1 MNTIFVK
8 VVGLKLEEVTTD
20 LGRHVRDA
28 VVITEAEPV
37 DLPGPRMVW
46 VNQAFTDMTGYTPEE
61 AIGQTPRLLQGP
73 DTDPVIRRRI
83 RTALKAWMPVRETL
97 KNYTKDGEPFWVEL
111 DIKPIMDTA
120 GWYRY
125 WVAVQRDVTEEVA
138 QQNELRLAKAAAES
152 ANRLKTEFL
161 ATMSH
166 EIRTPLNGALG
177 MAQVLKLT
185 ELDERQRRAVETIIS
200 SGQSLL
206 GLIED
211 VLDISLVESG
221 SLKLELAP
229 VTARSLIEDTANA
242 VQGVTLSKGLEL
254 IVQPGEGSDTPFN
267 ADPRRLRQVLINLAG
282 NAAKFTETGQVVLA
296 CFARADRMIFEVR
309 DSGPGV
315 PQDSREIIFERFK
328 QGDNSPTREHA
339 GVGLGLSIAREIVTA
354 SDGSISVV
362 DAPEGG
368 ACFRVSL
375 PFKPASHSSTLPKT
389 GESINGSNGKVLVVE
404 DNPVNREVLI
414 EGLSLSGWAVDTAE
428 RGDEGLASWKAGS
441 YDLVIMDHQ
450 MPGMNGEETIR
461 LLREH
466 EAAHPSMRRTPVLM
480 LTAHAMVGA
489 EEEALAAGADAYMA
503 KPMELPKLIRLADQ
517 LAKRHRTGRHSDRDR
532 DIS

>member
-1 MNTIFVK
+1 
-8 VVGLKLEEVTTD
+8 
-20 LGRHVRDA
+20 
-28 VVITEAEPV
+28 
-37 DLPGPRMVW
+37 
-46 VNQAFTDMTGYTPEE
+46 
-61 AIGQTPRLLQGP
+61 
-73 DTDPVIRRRI
+73 
-83 RTALKAWMPVRETL
+83 
-97 KNYTKDGEPFWVEL
+97 
-111 DIKPIMDTA
+111 
-120 GWYRY
+120 
-125 WVAVQRDVTEEVA
+125 
-138 QQNELRLAKAAAES
+138 
-152 ANRLKTEFL
+152 
-161 ATMSH
+161 
-166 EIRTPLNGALG
+166 
-177 MAQVLKLT
+177 
-185 ELDERQRRAVETIIS
+185 
-200 SGQSLL
+200 
-206 GLIED
+206 
-211 VLDISLVESG
+211 
-221 SLKLELAP
+221 
-229 VTARSLIEDTANA
+229 
-242 VQGVTLSKGLEL
+242 
-254 IVQPGEGSDTPFN
+254 
-267 ADPRRLRQVLINLAG
+267 
-282 NAAKFTETGQVVLA
+282 
-296 CFARADRMIFEVR
+296 MIFEVR

-362 DAPEGG
+362 DAPEGR
-368 ACFRVSL
+368 ACFRISL

-414 EGLSLSGWAVDTAE
+414 EGL
-428 RGDEGLASWKAGS
+428 ASWKAGS
-441 YDLVIMDHQ
+441 YDLVIMDRQ